1 MVDLFGNNN
10 KPQPAKI
17 RRVRASKGFMGAGN
31 MAEWYKFRKILYLD
45 IRIFRGRDQI
55 KRIVIEDNGEED
67 ISLSGIGILRIPRE
81 IAMREGYAGLLF
93 YQVGNPEPLEFNAE
107 REYVA
112 LQPTMK
118 YIPAKALQKML
129 ETQTVADILAEE
141 EKDTGWLMYVVMAV
155 VAIGILFFIMG

>member
-1 MVDLFGNNN
+1 MVDIFGNNN

-17 RRVRASKGFMGAGN
+17 RRVRTSKGFMGPGN
-31 MAEWYKFRKILYLD
+31 MAEWYKFRKTLYLD

-55 KRIVIEDNGEED
+55 KRLVIEDNGEED

>member
-17 RRVRASKGFMGAGN
+17 RRVRASKGFMSAGN
-31 MAEWYKFRKILYLD
+31 MAEWYKFRKTHYLD

-55 KRIVIEDNGEED
+55 KRLVIEDNGEED
-67 ISLSGIGILRIPRE
+67 ISTSGIGILRIPRE

-93 YQVGNPEPLEFNAE
+93 YQVGNPEPLEFIAE

>member
-17 RRVRASKGFMGAGN
+17 RRVRTSKGFMGAGN
-31 MAEWYKFRKILYLD
+31 MADWYKFRKTLYLD

-55 KRIVIEDNGEED
+55 KRLVIEDNGEED

-93 YQVGNPEPLEFNAE
+93 YQVGNPEPLEFNADG
-107 REYVA
+107 YVA

-118 YIPAKALQKML
+118 YIPPKALQKML
-129 ETQTVADILAEE
+129 ETQTVADILEKE
-141 EKDTGWLMYVVMAV
+141 EKDTGWLMYVVMAI
-155 VAIGILFFIMG
+155 VAIGILFVIMG